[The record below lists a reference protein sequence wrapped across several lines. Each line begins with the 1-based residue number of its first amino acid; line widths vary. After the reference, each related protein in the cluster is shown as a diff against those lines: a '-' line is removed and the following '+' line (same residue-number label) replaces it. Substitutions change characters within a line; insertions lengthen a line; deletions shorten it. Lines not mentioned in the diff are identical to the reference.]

1 MKGSARRVLETW
13 RTTQV
18 LGATP
23 NLRVEGS
30 LLAILRARG
39 LGISEGFLTGQA
51 HWPYQSMMIP
61 NEQKRHVRW
70 GFAHPASSR
79 RSTLGMN
86 GYGGYIALLIPALSR
101 HHRGLNRQCLCNDP
115 ATLIVRACG

>member
-39 LGISEGFLTGQA
+39 LGISEGFQ
-51 HWPYQSMMIP
+51 
-61 NEQKRHVRW
+61 
-70 GFAHPASSR
+70 
-79 RSTLGMN
+79 LGKPI
-86 GYGGYIALLIPALSR
+86 GPT
-101 HHRGLNRQCLCNDP
+101 NR
-115 ATLIVRACG
+115 